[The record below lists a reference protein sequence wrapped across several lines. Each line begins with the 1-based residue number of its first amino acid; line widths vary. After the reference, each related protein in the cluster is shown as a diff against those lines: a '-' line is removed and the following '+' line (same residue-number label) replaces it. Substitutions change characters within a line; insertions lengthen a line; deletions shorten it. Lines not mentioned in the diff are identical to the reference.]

1 MHETRPNNGIETIE
15 IETRPSPSHA
25 VIWLHGL
32 GADGNDFV
40 PIVEQLALPKLGI
53 RFIFPH
59 APMMPVTI
67 NGGFVMRAW
76 YDILDAKQATRTEDE
91 HGVRA
96 SESRI
101 SALIDNEAA
110 RGIPAS
116 RIVIAG
122 FSQGGAITLQTGLRY
137 PERLAGL
144 LVLSGYLPLM
154 STLSRESSAA
164 NRQTPVFMGHGA
176 MDNVV
181 PMSLAAA
188 SRTILE
194 QAGYGIE
201 WHEYPMMHSVC
212 EAELADIG
220 AWLTKVLL

>member
-1 MHETRPNNGIETIE
+1 MQATEATQPDSIE

-53 RFIFPH
+53 RFVFPH

-76 YDILDAKQATRTEDE
+76 YDILEADLSTRTEDE
-91 HGVRA
+91 RGVRA
-96 SESRI
+96 SQERI
-101 SALIDNEAA
+101 EGLIQKEVA
-110 RGIPAS
+110 RGIPSS
-116 RIVIAG
+116 RIVLAG
-122 FSQGGAITLQTGLRY
+122 FSQGGAIALQTGLRY

-144 LVLSGYLPLM
+144 LALSTYLPLKQ
-154 STLSRESSAA
+154 TLAKESSAA
-164 NRQTPVFMGHGA
+164 NRQTPIFMAHGA

-181 PMSLAAA
+181 PLSMASA
-188 SRTILE
+188 SRAFLE
-194 QAGYGIE
+194 EAGYRIE
-201 WHEYPMMHSVC
+201 WHEYPMMHNVC
-212 EAELADIG
+212 DAELTDIS
-220 AWLTKVLL
+220 AWLTNVLL